1 VKEAAYFAEEVDVDF
16 MFFLVSIVAFNGMAL
31 GNGTVM
37 LSLVRKTFVEDHPLL
52 SADQLVYAFAI
63 SQVAPGQAN
72 LYVASIGYL
81 AYGPLAGLIA
91 ILAINVPGALMIPVM
106 RWYQRVHDIGAVRRF
121 IAGLTSA
128 AVGLI
133 FASLVDIARQ
143 ALTQPPCW
151 VVFLATLAFTQILRW
166 NALVSLL
173 AASALGMLL
182 MACL

>member
-1 VKEAAYFAEEVDVDF
+1 MDF
-16 MFFLVSIVAFNGMAL
+16 MVFLVTIVAFNGMAL

-37 LSLVRKTFVEDHPLL
+37 LSLVRKTFVEENQLL
-52 SADQLVYAFAI
+52 TADQLVYAFAI

-81 AYGPLAGLIA
+81 AYGPLAGLLA

-106 RWYQRVHDIGAVRRF
+106 CWYKRVRDLGVVRRF

-128 AVGLI
+128 SVGLI
-133 FASLVDIARQ
+133 FASMAEVARQ
-143 ALTQPPCW
+143 ALTQPACW
-151 VVFLATLAFTQILRW
+151 VVFLSTLAFTQILRW

-173 AASALGMLL
+173 VASGCGMLM
-182 MACL
+182 MAFI